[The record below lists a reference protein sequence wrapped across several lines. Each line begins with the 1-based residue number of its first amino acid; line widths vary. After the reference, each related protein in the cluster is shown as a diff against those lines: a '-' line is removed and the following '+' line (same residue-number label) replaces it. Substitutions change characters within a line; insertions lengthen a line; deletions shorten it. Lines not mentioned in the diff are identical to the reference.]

1 MDATLSI
8 LSSLSAAF
16 VAGVAVAMNGRS
28 TRAPNANANAPGNRR
43 NDNENS
49 PGRYPTPSAPPAS
62 AMKNANSGTS
72 SAASR
77 YTKNYGGSS
86 RRVTFASSP
95 PTGRRGGHAVP

>member
-1 MDATLSI
+1 MDTTLSV

-16 VAGVAVAMNGRS
+16 VAGVAVAMSGRAS
-28 TRAPNANANAPGNRR
+28 NSPNANAAGNRR
-43 NDNENS
+43 NENANS

-62 AMKNANSGTS
+62 AMKNANSPDA

-95 PTGRRGGHAVP
+95 PSGRRGGRTAP